1 MPPPSSTL
9 AASSSHALLASS
21 FREKR
26 GACETDDEGVFSI
39 RPSDLVKGRRLKKA
53 KSPPLS
59 EALTKQQSNG
69 GGGGPVFI
77 PPKFESPSGGLIKP
91 SEYLRSLRP
100 DSSRRQRREAQV
112 RADDDGEDEQEVEEE
127 EAKYEEV
134 EGGEEHYSEPV
145 EPDPPTLPYSHGEP
159 LMK

>member
-1 MPPPSSTL
+1 MCRLECVRRVWNVKNRP
-9 AASSSHALLASS
+9 
-21 FREKR
+21 REQVM
-26 GACETDDEGVFSI
+26 G
-39 RPSDLVKGRRLKKA
+39 
-53 KSPPLS
+53 
-59 EALTKQQSNG
+59 
-69 GGGGPVFI
+69 FI